1 MMEAPETGPIPA
13 GWRVIGAREL
23 AEHLLSIRFLLLLI
37 VMGVAGGFVVLKL
50 TQTIQQ
56 VAGVIASQPYFNGQ
70 TYPVF
75 LYLFSQPPAAGDTT
89 LQAIPSFAST
99 ILVFLGPLLGLAFG
113 FDAISNERAEG
124 TLPRLVSQPI
134 HRDDVIN
141 GKFVASLAVVALML
155 GAVMLVLAG
164 LGIWGLGVIPSG
176 DVALRLVTWY
186 VVAVLYVGFWLAFSL
201 LASVVFRRAATAALT
216 VLAVWLILTFFG
228 GSIVSALANVL
239 APYGSSGTAAQ
250 QVSNANMTTTLFGLL
265 PNGMFGQITAVLLNP
280 DLNSLNP
287 IAADPTGRAIAA
299 LLPFQQSVLIVWP
312 QIVLMVALTAVCF
325 GLAYVTFMRQE
336 VRA

>member
-1 MMEAPETGPIPA
+1 
-13 GWRVIGAREL
+13 
-23 AEHLLSIRFLLLLI
+23 
-37 VMGVAGGFVVLKL
+37 
-50 TQTIQQ
+50 
-56 VAGVIASQPYFNGQ
+56 
-70 TYPVF
+70 
-75 LYLFSQPPAAGDTT
+75 
-89 LQAIPSFAST
+89 
-99 ILVFLGPLLGLAFG
+99 
-113 FDAISNERAEG
+113 
-124 TLPRLVSQPI
+124 
-134 HRDDVIN
+134 
-141 GKFVASLAVVALML
+141 
-155 GAVMLVLAG
+155 
-164 LGIWGLGVIPSG
+164 
-176 DVALRLVTWY
+176 
-186 VVAVLYVGFWLAFSL
+186 
-201 LASVVFRRAATAALT
+201 
-216 VLAVWLILTFFG
+216 VWLILTFFG